1 MWTEEKICLQIIER
15 ILLVRQPPGL
25 LIKSVEKGN
34 FAADKKQLGLSPGV
48 LAQTA
53 QVALGAWCAV
63 PAAGAPTT
71 PLTKIIQGPQEF
83 YSQFIARLQES
94 AERILGPEESEGLLV
109 QQLALENANL
119 ACRAALRG
127 KTKSLDING
136 MIKLCNEV
144 DVFSQQVSK
153 SINLAIG
160 AALQLNKG
168 KKTCYRCNQPRHFA
182 RECPTH
188 KDRAP

>member
-1 MWTEEKICLQIIER
+1 VCT
-15 ILLVRQPPGL
+15 
-25 LIKSVEKGN
+25 
-34 FAADKKQLGLSPGV
+34 
-48 LAQTA
+48 
-53 QVALGAWCAV
+53 V
-63 PAAGAPTT
+63 PAAGAVTI
-71 PLTKIIQGPQEF
+71 PLTKIIQVPQES
-83 YSQFIARLQES
+83 YEQFVARL

-109 QQLALENANL
+109 RQLTLENVNS

-160 AALQLNKG
+160 AAL
-168 KKTCYRCNQPRHFA
+168 TPAPRLV
-182 RECPTH
+182 PS
-188 KDRAP
+188 PIGPS

>member
-1 MWTEEKICLQIIER
+1 M
-15 ILLVRQPPGL
+15 
-25 LIKSVEKGN
+25 
-34 FAADKKQLGLSPGV
+34 
-48 LAQTA
+48 
-53 QVALGAWCAV
+53 
-63 PAAGAPTT
+63 
-71 PLTKIIQGPQEF
+71 PLTKIIQGPQES
-83 YSQFIARLQES
+83 YAQFVARLQEA

-109 QQLALENANL
+109 RQLALENANS

-160 AALQLNKG
+160 AARNSSSKIGVKPHWPKLKVDICVLTLGIDAAWGTLIIICLN
-168 KKTCYRCNQPRHFA
+168 
-182 RECPTH
+182 
-188 KDRAP
+188 

>member
-1 MWTEEKICLQIIER
+1 MWKTASWTADKIC
-15 ILLVRQPPGL
+15 G
-25 LIKSVEKGN
+25 KGN
-34 FAADKKQLGLSPGV
+34 FAADIKQLGLSPGV

-53 QVALGAWCAV
+53 QAALRAWRAV
-63 PAAGAPTT
+63 PAAGALTT
-71 PLTKIIQGPQEF
+71 PLTKI
-83 YSQFIARLQES
+83 S
-94 AERILGPEESEGLLV
+94 
-109 QQLALENANL
+109 

-160 AALQLNKG
+160 AAL
-168 KKTCYRCNQPRHFA
+168 TPAPRLV
-182 RECPTH
+182 PS
-188 KDRAP
+188 PIGPS

>member
-1 MWTEEKICLQIIER
+1 M
-15 ILLVRQPPGL
+15 
-25 LIKSVEKGN
+25 
-34 FAADKKQLGLSPGV
+34 
-48 LAQTA
+48 
-53 QVALGAWCAV
+53 
-63 PAAGAPTT
+63 
-71 PLTKIIQGPQEF
+71 PLTKIIQGPQES
-83 YSQFIARLQES
+83 YAQFVARLQEA

-109 QQLALENANL
+109 QQLALEYTSS

-153 SINLAIG
+153 SINLAIR

-168 KKTCYRCNQPRHFA
+168 EKNLL
-182 RECPTH
+182 
-188 KDRAP
+188 

>member
-1 MWTEEKICLQIIER
+1 M
-15 ILLVRQPPGL
+15 
-25 LIKSVEKGN
+25 
-34 FAADKKQLGLSPGV
+34 
-48 LAQTA
+48 
-53 QVALGAWCAV
+53 
-63 PAAGAPTT
+63 
-71 PLTKIIQGPQEF
+71 
-83 YSQFIARLQES
+83 
-94 AERILGPEESEGLLV
+94 GPEESEGLLV
-109 QQLALENANL
+109 RQLALENANS

-168 KKTCYRCNQPRHFA
+168 EKTCYRCNQPGHFA
-182 RECPTH
+182 RGCPTQRQSTLVSIMPVTQKKFPPGFGLSAREATIGH
-188 KDRAP
+188 EIADLRLTSMATHSLRSREMARGPPCGACLP

>member
-1 MWTEEKICLQIIER
+1 M
-15 ILLVRQPPGL
+15 
-25 LIKSVEKGN
+25 
-34 FAADKKQLGLSPGV
+34 
-48 LAQTA
+48 
-53 QVALGAWCAV
+53 
-63 PAAGAPTT
+63 
-71 PLTKIIQGPQEF
+71 PLTQIIQGPQES
-83 YSQFIARLQES
+83 YGQFVAQLQE
-94 AERILGPEESEGLLV
+94 AAAKILGPEGLLV
-109 QQLALENANL
+109 QQLALENANS

-168 KKTCYRCNQPRHFA
+168 EKTCYRCNQPGHFA
-182 RECPTH
+182 RECPTQ
-188 KDRAP
+188 RP

>member
-1 MWTEEKICLQIIER
+1 MLFR
-15 ILLVRQPPGL
+15 
-25 LIKSVEKGN
+25 S
-34 FAADKKQLGLSPGV
+34 
-48 LAQTA
+48 
-53 QVALGAWCAV
+53 AV
-63 PAAGAPTT
+63 PATGALTM
-71 PLTKIIQGPQEF
+71 PLTKIIQGPQES
-83 YSQFIARLQES
+83 YAQFVARLQEA

-109 QQLALENANL
+109 RQLALENANS

-160 AALQLNKG
+160 AAL
-168 KKTCYRCNQPRHFA
+168 TPAPRLV
-182 RECPTH
+182 PS
-188 KDRAP
+188 PIGPS

>member
-1 MWTEEKICLQIIER
+1 MAANNRKNPTSKTASWTADKICGK
-15 ILLVRQPPGL
+15 RQFRCRQKTIRALPWCPCPDGTGGPG
-25 LIKSVEKGN
+25 S
-34 FAADKKQLGLSPGV
+34 
-48 LAQTA
+48 LARN
-53 QVALGAWCAV
+53 
-63 PAAGAPTT
+63 
-71 PLTKIIQGPQEF
+71 IIQGPQES
-83 YSQFIARLQES
+83 YAQFVARLQEA

-109 QQLALENANL
+109 QQLALENANS

-160 AALQLNKG
+160 AAV
-168 KKTCYRCNQPRHFA
+168 TPAPRLV
-182 RECPTH
+182 PS
-188 KDRAP
+188 PIGPS

>member
-1 MWTEEKICLQIIER
+1 M
-15 ILLVRQPPGL
+15 
-25 LIKSVEKGN
+25 
-34 FAADKKQLGLSPGV
+34 
-48 LAQTA
+48 
-53 QVALGAWCAV
+53 
-63 PAAGAPTT
+63 
-71 PLTKIIQGPQEF
+71 PLTKIIQGPQES
-83 YSQFIARLQES
+83 YAQFVARLQEA

-109 QQLALENANL
+109 RQLALENANS

-160 AALQLNKG
+160 AALQLNIG
-168 KKTCYRCNQPRHFA
+168 EKTCYRCNQPGHFA
-182 RECPTH
+182 RECPTQRQNTLVT
-188 KDRAP
+188 KVQGNGQRAPLRGLSPLITTADNPLPPTGDCAGPRQGMQCWTCVPPPPGL

>member
-1 MWTEEKICLQIIER
+1 M
-15 ILLVRQPPGL
+15 
-25 LIKSVEKGN
+25 
-34 FAADKKQLGLSPGV
+34 
-48 LAQTA
+48 
-53 QVALGAWCAV
+53 
-63 PAAGAPTT
+63 
-71 PLTKIIQGPQEF
+71 
-83 YSQFIARLQES
+83 
-94 AERILGPEESEGLLV
+94 V
-109 QQLALENANL
+109 QQLALENTNS

-160 AALQLNKG
+160 AALQLNK
-168 KKTCYRCNQPRHFA
+168 
-182 RECPTH
+182 REKLAIDATNLDILLENALH